1 VDSERA
7 ETRLR
12 FMAEAELRRAQA
24 LPRDPK
30 PDPRDPGSGLAC
42 LARLRYV
49 ASALTAVGAL
59 DNEVAEAVLDD
70 LNMALIVR
78 QRLGERGQ
86 SGPPGGPASRL
97 LAARVASRRPTS
109 KSSILH
115 GGQPG
120 PAGSLRVVPVG
131 RRLIISD
138 ENVTADVCLTSVVI
152 RDDRAL
158 LSITGRASDWPRQ
171 PPFYLP
177 FDQLRA
183 DDELGHSY
191 QVLFTGGFG
200 AGRADGWL
208 TVRPGLPP
216 GLRWLELHSGPGT
229 DRVRVDLTAP
239 PTPADVHTE
248 QAGPASPGE
257 RLLDRLAG
265 GMLGS
270 LPAGGGRQAGLDE
283 AVAALEDLGLL
294 PPGSPATSRL
304 AELSRQA
311 GFRVV
316 PGLVD
321 ALVAGD
327 IPAAELPEAWTSV
340 AAYFRRRNQ
349 PAGKRGVAPLAVPLP
364 ECDGVRFAL
373 TGLSSQPDRATLT
386 AVVAGLGYDHLH
398 RPDCLCWTR
407 WFPWW
412 IRDNTGQ
419 WHVAAFEEY
428 SRFEGESATLGL
440 RVVPPLAQP
449 VTGLDVII
457 TGPTRR
463 IRARVPVAWVDADD

>member
-1 VDSERA
+1 
-7 ETRLR
+7 
-12 FMAEAELRRAQA
+12 MAEAELRRAQA

-49 ASALTAVGAL
+49 AMALTAVGAL
-59 DNEVAEAVLDD
+59 DHEVAEAVLDD

-78 QRLGERGQ
+78 QRLGERRL
-86 SGPPGGPASRL
+86 SGLPTDPARRM
-97 LAARVASRRPTS
+97 LAARVASRRSSS

-120 PAGSLRVVPVG
+120 QAGSLRVVPVG
-131 RRLIISD
+131 HRLMISD
-138 ENVTADVCLTSVVI
+138 ENVAADVCLTSLVL

-158 LSITGRASDWPRQ
+158 LAISGQASDWPRRA
-171 PPFYLP
+171 PFHLP
-177 FDQLRA
+177 FDKLQA
-183 DDELGHSY
+183 DDELGDSY

-200 AGRADGWL
+200 SGRADGWL

-229 DRVRVDLTAP
+229 DRVRVDLTAA
-239 PTPADVHTE
+239 PTPADVYTE

-257 RLLDRLAG
+257 RLLDSLAG

-270 LPAGGGRQAGLDE
+270 LPGGGSRQAGLDE
-283 AVAALEDLGLL
+283 TVAALEDLGIL

-311 GFRVV
+311 GFRAV

-321 ALVAGD
+321 ALVAGC

-349 PAGKRGVAPLAVPLP
+349 PAGKRGVAPLAVLLP

-373 TGLSSQPDRATLT
+373 TGLSSQQDRATLT
-386 AVVAGLGYDHLH
+386 AIAVGLGYDHLH
-398 RPDCLCWTR
+398 QPDCLCWTR

-428 SRFEGESATLGL
+428 SRFEDESATFGL
-440 RVVPPLAQP
+440 RVVPPLAPP
-449 VTGLDVII
+449 VTGIDVII

-463 IRARVPVAWVDADD
+463 IQARVPVAWVDADD